1 MFKELLNKH
10 MTACLDASGQSILD
24 QVIHLISSTLTI
36 FYILNF
42 LNFFNFYFK
51 FNSLKLSVECM
62 CELVCRHLPSIV
74 ANTSSDEQRMRLLP
88 LVVLSAAVQQQ
99 QQQQTCG
106 KQNDDDLLRLVFG
119 VVERPNALQR
129 TLIVDSCAQ
138 LGKVVG
144 ERWEA
149 RVATF
154 VLDEMCAALDAT
166 LNDERCMLTLEAC
179 VRLVAPHAH
188 LIARAEDAAE
198 TLPIGVILRLIKR
211 LLLTGQRSSENAV
224 AVDSGDEQR
233 DATHEHE
240 HSEAVRECAVRCL
253 AVVLSFIR
261 DDENKLT
268 DVSYI

>member
-1 MFKELLNKH
+1 
-10 MTACLDASGQSILD
+10 
-24 QVIHLISSTLTI
+24 
-36 FYILNF
+36 
-42 LNFFNFYFK
+42 
-51 FNSLKLSVECM
+51 M

-88 LVVLSAAVQQQ
+88 LVVLSAAVHQQQQQ

-106 KQNDDDLLRLVFG
+106 KQNEDDLLRLVFG

-149 RVATF
+149 HVATF

-211 LLLTGQRSSENAV
+211 LLLSGQRSSENAV

-233 DATHEHE
+233 DAAHEHEHE

-268 DVSYI
+268 DVSSI